1 MARSKAPSKRA
12 GAKSG
17 KGKAAVEQLKEY
29 RRKRDFSRTREPA
42 GGEAAA
48 KKQPATKGLRF
59 VIQKHAARNLHF
71 DLRLELDGVMKSWA
85 VPKGPSIDP
94 TVKRL
99 AMQVE
104 DHPIEYNAFEGTI
117 PVGQY
122 GGGTVMLWDRG
133 TYTTVEPSDDEEE
146 ALREGYRK
154 GDFKIY
160 FHGERMQG
168 SYVLVRMKGD
178 RFGSPDKPQWLFIKH
193 RDEHAGR
200 EDIVE
205 EYDMSVV
212 SGRTMDEIAA
222 DRKSKVWNSNR
233 GDAAEARKAARAGVK
248 AEAKKTPARTV
259 ARSEPKPL
267 KLPKVLEPMFASV
280 GSEIPKGGWTFE
292 PKYDGVRVLAFCT
305 AKDARLVTRNG
316 HDKSRQFPEIA
327 EALRKLASSARR
339 DFVLDGEVVALK
351 QGEPV
356 RFQELQGRMHVTDD
370 KAIALHREGSPVGIC
385 LFDILVDGKDILIR
399 QPWTERR
406 ERLEKRLASRA
417 SSVIRLGETS
427 DDGEK
432 LLAVAKKQGWEGII
446 AKRADAAYE
455 PGVRSRAWLKLKIE
469 FRQEFAV
476 GGYTEPRNSRSH
488 IGAILLGYYDG
499 DDFVYAGHTGG
510 GFTNQGLED
519 VYKLLAPLER
529 ETPPFSTRP
538 KTNEKPH
545 WVRPKIVVEVKF
557 SEWTADGRLRQPI
570 YLGTRTDKPA
580 SEITREAMSVQP
592 RAKESMPAKETQTR
606 VKTAKAGSPAK
617 KTTPARKTTSA
628 KKKSA
633 AKSAGKLIAD
643 AEPPVPL
650 RADAARVLK
659 QIDELCDSDKRGTL
673 DFGKGR
679 TLSVTNLAKVFF
691 ESTSHT
697 KGDLLRYYTLISPFI
712 LPTIAD
718 RPLVLKRFP
727 NGIHQQAFYQQ
738 KASDDTPD
746 DVRVE
751 IVTNDDGEKQRRMVG
766 GDLLTLL
773 YTIQLGAISVDPWHG
788 RFPDLAYADY
798 SIIDLDPGPKAKFER
813 VVQIAIWVKEV
824 LDELGLHAAL
834 KTSGSEG
841 LHVYIPLP
849 PKTPTDAS
857 TLVAQIVAERV
868 AREHPK
874 EATVKRFVKHRGE
887 DMVYVDY
894 LQNIKGKTVAGPYC
908 VRAREG
914 ATVSTPVGWEE
925 LTAELDPRDF
935 TIDSVM
941 ERFTRKGDIWGP
953 AMKRKNSL
961 RKLLAESRRKEK

>member
-1 MARSKAPSKRA
+1 MTGRAKAPKPRA
-12 GAKSG
+12 GARLG
-17 KGKAAVEQLKEY
+17 KDKATVAPLAEY
-29 RRKRDFSRTREPA
+29 HRKRDFSRTHEPA
-42 GGEAAA
+42 GVSAR
-48 KKQPATKGLRF
+48 KPASKTLARRGLRF
-59 VIQKHAARNLHF
+59 VIQKHAASHLHF

-104 DHPIEYNAFEGTI
+104 DHPIEYNTFEGTI
-117 PVGQY
+117 PAGQY

-133 TYTTVEPSDDEEE
+133 TYTTVEPSDDKEE

-168 SYVLVRMKGD
+168 SYVLVRMKGG
-178 RFGSPDKPQWLFIKH
+178 RFGSSDKPQWLFIKH
-193 RDEHAGR
+193 RDEYAGR
-200 EDIVE
+200 EDIAE
-205 EYDMSVV
+205 KYDTSVV
-212 SGRTMDEIAA
+212 SGRTMDEITA
-222 DRKSKVWNSNR
+222 DRKSKVWNS
-233 GDAAEARKAARAGVK
+233 
-248 AEAKKTPARTV
+248 
-259 ARSEPKPL
+259 SEPKPL
-267 KLPKVLEPMFASV
+267 KLPKALEPMFASV
-280 GSEIPKGGWTFE
+280 GSEIPKGDWTFE

-351 QGEPV
+351 QGVPV

-370 KAIALHREGSPVGIC
+370 QAIALHREGSPVGIC

-399 QPWTERR
+399 EPWSERR
-406 ERLEKRLASRA
+406 ARLEKRIASRT

-432 LLAVAKKQGWEGII
+432 LLAEAKKQGWEGII
-446 AKRADAAYE
+446 AKRTGAAYE

-510 GFTNQGLED
+510 GFTNQGLAD
-519 VYKLLAPLER
+519 MYKLLAPLER
-529 ETPPFSTRP
+529 DTPPFSTRP

-557 SEWTADGRLRQPI
+557 SEWTADGKLRQPI
-570 YLGTRTDKPA
+570 YLGTRTDKAA

-592 RAKESMPAKETQTR
+592 RAREPMPAKT
-606 VKTAKAGSPAK
+606 
-617 KTTPARKTTSA
+617 TTPAKR
-628 KKKSA
+628 KSA
-633 AKSAGKLIAD
+633 AKSTGKLIAD

-650 RADAARVLK
+650 RADAARVLR

-697 KGDLLRYYTLISPFI
+697 KGDLLRYYTLVSPFI

-727 NGIHQQAFYQQ
+727 NGIHGEAFYQQ

-746 DVRVE
+746 AVRVE

-773 YTIQLGAISVDPWHG
+773 YTIQLGAVSVEPWHG

-798 SIIDLDPGPKAKFER
+798 SIIDLDPGPKAKFGR
-813 VVQIAIWVKEV
+813 VVQIATWVKEV

-849 PKTPTDAS
+849 SKTPTDAS

-874 EATVKRFVKHRGE
+874 EATVKRFTKHRGE
-887 DMVYVDY
+887 AEVYVDY

-914 ATVSTPVGWEE
+914 ATVSTPIGWDE

-941 ERFTRKGDIWGP
+941 ERFTQKGDIWGTE
-953 AMKRKNSL
+953 MKRKNSL
-961 RKLLAESRRKEK
+961 RKLLAANTRKEK

>member
-1 MARSKAPSKRA
+1 MARTKAPRKRA
-12 GAKSG
+12 GATSG
-17 KGKAAVEQLKEY
+17 KKTAAAGQLKEY

-42 GGEAAA
+42 GGSNAAG
-48 KKQPATKGLRF
+48 KRKPSKNGLRF
-59 VIQKHAARNLHF
+59 VIQKHAASHLHF

-85 VPKGPSIDP
+85 VPKGPSMDP

-104 DHPIEYNAFEGTI
+104 DHPIEYNTFEGTI
-117 PVGQY
+117 PSGQY

-133 TYTTVEPSDDEEE
+133 TYTIVEPMDDEEA

-160 FHGERMQG
+160 FHGERLQG

-178 RFGSPDKPQWLFIKH
+178 RFGSSDKPQWLFIKH
-193 RDEHAGR
+193 RDEYAGR
-200 EDIVE
+200 EDVAE
-205 EYDMSVV
+205 KYDTSVI

-222 DRKSKVWNSNR
+222 DKKSKVWNSNS
-233 GDAAEARKAARAGVK
+233 GDAAEARKAARAS
-248 AEAKKTPARTV
+248 T
-259 ARSEPKPL
+259 KPL

-280 GSEIPKGGWTFE
+280 GTAIPKGDWTFE

-327 EALRKLASSARR
+327 EAMRKLASSARR
-339 DFVLDGEVVALK
+339 DLVLDGEVVALK

-356 RFQELQGRMHVTDD
+356 RFQELQGRMHVTDN
-370 KAIALHREGSPVGIC
+370 KAIALHREGSPVGIF

-399 QPWTERR
+399 EPWTERR
-406 ERLEKRLASRA
+406 ARLVRRVGSRT
-417 SSVIRLGETS
+417 SSVIRLGDTN

-432 LLAVAKKQGWEGII
+432 LLALAKKQGWEGII
-446 AKRADAAYE
+446 AKRAGAVYE

-519 VYKLLAPLER
+519 MHKLLAPIER
-529 ETPPFSTRP
+529 DTPPFSTRP
-538 KTNEKPH
+538 KTNEKSH
-545 WVRPKIVVEVKF
+545 WVKPKIVVEVKF

-570 YLGTRTDKPA
+570 YLGIRTDKPA

-592 RAKESMPAKETQTR
+592 RAKDPM
-606 VKTAKAGSPAK
+606 PAK
-617 KTTPARKTTSA
+617 KTAA
-628 KKKSA
+628 KKKSV
-633 AKSAGKLIAD
+633 AKSTDRLIAS
-643 AEPPVPL
+643 AEPPAPL
-650 RADAARVLK
+650 RADVARVLK

-691 ESTSHT
+691 QSTSHT
-697 KGDLLRYYTLISPFI
+697 KGDLLRYYTLVSPFI

-727 NGIHQQAFYQQ
+727 NGIHGEAFYQQ

-746 DVRVE
+746 AVRVE
-751 IVTNDDGEKQRRMVG
+751 VVTNDDGEKQRRMIG

-773 YTIQLGAISVDPWHG
+773 YTIQLGAVSVDPWHG

-798 SIIDLDPGPKAKFER
+798 SIIDLDPGPKAKFGR

-841 LHVYIPLP
+841 LHVYIPLL

-868 AREHPK
+868 AREHSK
-874 EATVKRFVKHRGE
+874 EATVKRFTKHRGE
-887 DMVYVDY
+887 AEVYVDY

-908 VRAREG
+908 VRARDG
-914 ATVSTPVGWEE
+914 ATVSTPLEWDE

-935 TIDSVM
+935 TIDSVIN
-941 ERFTRKGDIWGP
+941 RFAEKGDIWGT
-953 AMKRKNSL
+953 AIKRKNSL
-961 RKLLAESRRKEK
+961 RKLLAASGRKS

>member
-1 MARSKAPSKRA
+1 MARTKAPGKRP

-17 KGKAAVEQLKEY
+17 KRKAAVEQLKEY

-42 GGEAAA
+42 GGADGAP
-48 KKQPATKGLRF
+48 KKKSPKKGLRF

-85 VPKGPSIDP
+85 VPKGPSIDT

-104 DHPIEYNAFEGTI
+104 DHPIEYNSFEGTI
-117 PVGQY
+117 PAGQY

-133 TYTTVEPSDDEEE
+133 TYSAAPEPSDDDEEL
-146 ALREGYRK
+146 LRAGYTK
-154 GDFKIY
+154 GDFKIH
-160 FHGERMQG
+160 FHGERMRG

-178 RFGSPDKPQWLFIKH
+178 RFGSSDKPQWLFIKH
-193 RDEHAGR
+193 RDEYAGR

-205 EYDMSVV
+205 KYETSVA
-212 SGRTMDEIAA
+212 SGRTMEEIAA
-222 DRKSKVWNSNR
+222 DTKSKVWNSDR
-233 GDAAEARKAARAGVK
+233 GDAAEARKAARAG
-248 AEAKKTPARTV
+248 AKGDTKKPTV
-259 ARSEPKPL
+259 RAAARSEPRPL

-280 GSEIPKGGWTFE
+280 GTGIPRGDWTFE

-327 EALRKLASSARR
+327 EALRKLAASARR

-351 QGEPV
+351 GDEPV

-399 QPWTERR
+399 EPWTERR
-406 ERLEKRLASRA
+406 ARLEKRIAPRT
-417 SSVIRLGETS
+417 SSVVRLGDTS
-427 DDGEK
+427 DDGGK
-432 LLAVAKKQGWEGII
+432 LLELAKRQGWEGII
-446 AKRADAAYE
+446 AKRADSVYE
-455 PGVRSRAWLKLKIE
+455 PGARSRSWLKLKIE

-488 IGAILLGYYDG
+488 LGAILLGYYDG
-499 DDFVYAGHTGG
+499 DDFMYAGHTGG
-510 GFTNQGLED
+510 GFTRQGLED
-519 VYKLLAPLER
+519 MYKLLAPLER
-529 ETPPFSTRP
+529 DTPPFSTRP

-580 SEITREAMSVQP
+580 GEITREAMSVQP
-592 RAKESMPAKETQTR
+592 RAKEPMPAKSRTSR
-606 VKTAKAGSPAK
+606 VAKTAV
-617 KTTPARKTTSA
+617 
-628 KKKSA
+628 KKKPA
-633 AKSAGKLIAD
+633 AKSAGKPIAT
-643 AEPPVPL
+643 AKPPTPL
-650 RADAARVLK
+650 RADATKVLA

-673 DFGKGR
+673 DFGRGR

-697 KGDLLRYYTLISPFI
+697 KGDLLRYYTLVSPLI

-727 NGIHQQAFYQQ
+727 NGIHGQTFYQQ

-746 DVRVE
+746 GVRVE
-751 IVTNDDGEKQRRMVG
+751 IVTNDDGERQRRMVG
-766 GDLLTLL
+766 GDPLTLL
-773 YTIQLGAISVDPWHG
+773 YTIQLGAVSVDPWHS
-788 RFPDLAYADY
+788 RFPKLDFADY
-798 SIIDLDPGPKAKFER
+798 SIIDLDPGPKAKFGR
-813 VVQIAIWVKEV
+813 VVQIAQWVKEV
-824 LDELGLHAAL
+824 LDELGLHAAI
-834 KTSGSEG
+834 KTSGSTG
-841 LHVYIPLP
+841 MHVYLPLP
-849 PKTPTDAS
+849 PQTPNEAA
-857 TLVAQIVAERV
+857 TLIAQIVAERV

-874 EATVKRFVKHRGE
+874 EATVKRFVKQRGE
-887 DMVYVDY
+887 AMVYVDY

-914 ATVSTPVGWEE
+914 ATVSTPLEWGE
-925 LTAELDPRDF
+925 LTADLDPRDF
-935 TIDSVM
+935 TIDSVV
-941 ERFTRKGDIWGP
+941 ERFARKGDIWGT
-953 AMKRKNSL
+953 AMKKKNSL
-961 RKLLAESRRKEK
+961 RKLLAANGRKEK

>member
-1 MARSKAPSKRA
+1 MARSKAPRKRA
-12 GAKSG
+12 GAPSG
-17 KGKAAVEQLKEY
+17 KEKEAAEQLKEY

-42 GGEAAA
+42 GGAGPAHR
-48 KKQPATKGLRF
+48 KKSARKGLRF

-104 DHPIEYNAFEGTI
+104 DHPIEYNTFEGTI
-117 PVGQY
+117 PAGQY

-160 FHGERMQG
+160 FHGERMHG

-178 RFGSPDKPQWLFIKH
+178 RFGSADKPQWLFIKH
-193 RDEHAGR
+193 RDEFVGR
-200 EDIVE
+200 EDIAE
-205 EYDMSVV
+205 KFDTSVV
-212 SGRTMDEIAA
+212 SGRTMDEIAG

-233 GDAAEARKAARAGVK
+233 GDAAEARAAARASAK
-248 AEAKKTPARTV
+248 TEAKKTPARTV

-280 GSEIPKGGWTFE
+280 GTAIPKGDWTFE

-305 AKDARLVTRNG
+305 PKDARLVTRNG

-339 DFVLDGEVVALK
+339 DFVLDGEVVALSK
-351 QGEPV
+351 GEPV

-399 QPWTERR
+399 EPWSERR
-406 ERLEKRLASRA
+406 ARLKKRIASRT
-417 SSVIRLGETS
+417 SGVIRLGETS

-432 LLAVAKKQGWEGII
+432 LLAQAKSQGWEGII
-446 AKRADAAYE
+446 AKRTNAAYE

-519 VYKLLAPLER
+519 MYRLLAPLER
-529 ETPPFSTRP
+529 DTPPFSTRP

-545 WVRPKIVVEVKF
+545 WVKPKIVVEVKF
-557 SEWTADGRLRQPI
+557 SEWTADGKLRQPI

-592 RAKESMPAKETQTR
+592 RGKEPM
-606 VKTAKAGSPAK
+606 PAK
-617 KTTPARKTTSA
+617 KTPARAKAAAPAKSASKKKTSA
-628 KKKSA
+628 KSTE
-633 AKSAGKLIAD
+633 KLIAV
-643 AEPPVPL
+643 AVPPAPL
-650 RADAARVLK
+650 RADAKKVLA

-691 ESTSHT
+691 QSTSHT
-697 KGDLLRYYTLISPFI
+697 KGDLLRFYTLVSPFI

-727 NGIHQQAFYQQ
+727 NGIHSEAFYQQ

-746 DVRVE
+746 GVRVE
-751 IVTNDDGEKQRRMVG
+751 VITSDDSEKQRRMVG

-773 YTIQLGAISVDPWHG
+773 YTIQLGAVSVDPWHG
-788 RFPDLAYADY
+788 RFPELAYADY
-798 SIIDLDPGPKAKFER
+798 SIIDLDPGPKAKFGR

-874 EATVKRFVKHRGE
+874 EATVKRFTKHRGE

-894 LQNIKGKTVAGPYC
+894 LQNIKGKTVAGAYC
-908 VRAREG
+908 VRARDG
-914 ATVSTPVGWEE
+914 ATVSTPLEWDE

-941 ERFTRKGDIWGP
+941 ERFADKGDIWGT

-961 RKLLAESRRKEK
+961 RKLLAASKRKEK

>member
-1 MARSKAPSKRA
+1 MARTKAPRKRA
-12 GAKSG
+12 GKPPE
-17 KGKAAVEQLKEY
+17 KKTAATEQLSEY
-29 RRKRDFSRTREPA
+29 RRKRDFSRTREPS
-42 GGEAAA
+42 GGSEPARKMKSA
-48 KKQPATKGLRF
+48 KKGLRF

-104 DHPIEYNAFEGTI
+104 DHPIDYNTFEGTI
-117 PVGQY
+117 PAGQY
-122 GGGTVMLWDRG
+122 GGGTVMLWDEG
-133 TYTTVEPSDDEEE
+133 TYTTVEPVDDKEN

-160 FHGERMQG
+160 LHGERLQG

-178 RFGSPDKPQWLFIKH
+178 RFGSSDKPQWLFIKH
-193 RDEHAGR
+193 RDEYASR
-200 EDIVE
+200 EDIAE
-205 EYDMSVV
+205 KYDTSVV
-212 SGRTMDEIAA
+212 SGRTMEEIAA
-222 DRKSKVWNSNR
+222 DRKSKVWNSNP
-233 GDAAEARKAARAGVK
+233 GDAAEARKA
-248 AEAKKTPARTV
+248 

-280 GSEIPKGGWTFE
+280 GTAIPKGDWTFE

-339 DFVLDGEVVALK
+339 DLVLDGEVVALK
-351 QGEPV
+351 HGEPV

-370 KAIALHREGSPVGIC
+370 NAIALHREGSPVGIC
-385 LFDILVDGKDILIR
+385 LFDILVDGKDVLVHE
-399 QPWTERR
+399 PWTERR
-406 ERLEKRLASRA
+406 ARLEKRVGSRT
-417 SSVIRLGETS
+417 SSVIRLGDTS
-427 DDGEK
+427 DNGEK
-432 LLAVAKKQGWEGII
+432 LLALAKQQGWEGII
-446 AKRADAAYE
+446 AKRTGAPYE

-510 GFTNQGLED
+510 GFTNQGLKD
-519 VYKLLAPLER
+519 MYKLLAPLER
-529 ETPPFSTRP
+529 DTPPFSTRP

-545 WVRPKIVVEVKF
+545 WVRPKVVVEVKF

-592 RAKESMPAKETQTR
+592 RAKDPRPA
-606 VKTAKAGSPAK
+606 
-617 KTTPARKTTSA
+617 
-628 KKKSA
+628 KKSA
-633 AKSAGKLIAD
+633 AKSTDNLKST
-643 AEPPVPL
+643 AEPPAPL
-650 RADAARVLK
+650 RADATRVLR
-659 QIDELCDSDKRGTL
+659 QMDELCGSDKRGTL

-679 TLSVTNLAKVFF
+679 TLSVTNLAKIFF
-691 ESTSHT
+691 QSTSHT
-697 KGDLLRYYTLISPFI
+697 KGDLLRYYTLVSPFI
-712 LPTIAD
+712 LPTLAD

-727 NGIHQQAFYQQ
+727 NGIHGEAFFQQ

-746 DVRVE
+746 AVRVE
-751 IVTNDDGEKQRRMVG
+751 VVTSDDGEKQRRMVG

-773 YTIQLGAISVDPWHG
+773 YTIQLGAVSVDPWHG

-798 SIIDLDPGPKAKFER
+798 SIIDLDPGPKAKFGR
-813 VVQIAIWVKEV
+813 VVQIAVWVKEV
-824 LDELGLHAAL
+824 CDELGLHAAL

-849 PKTPTDAS
+849 PKTPADAS
-857 TLVAQIVAERV
+857 TLIAQIVAERV

-874 EATVKRFVKHRGE
+874 EATVKRFTKHRGE
-887 DMVYVDY
+887 AEVYVDY

-908 VRAREG
+908 VRARDG
-914 ATVSTPVGWEE
+914 ATVSTPLDWDE

-935 TIDSVM
+935 TIDSVL
-941 ERFTRKGDIWGP
+941 ERFAKKGDIWGP

-961 RKLLAESRRKEK
+961 RKLLAASARRS